1 MIRQPV
7 PLALPR
13 APVLDWASFRSD
25 KSHATD
31 IVPTSSVQNL
41 RSVTYTTSGRAA
53 IYQALLQLALPEG
66 SKVLVPTYHC
76 PTMVAPVLLAGLQ
89 PVYFGLQA
97 DGLPDLNELDRR
109 GVIGARAIIV
119 AHYFG
124 LPRSLAAVRQW
135 CDARSIALIE
145 DCAHCHFGHAGER
158 PVGAWG
164 DYATASLSKFL
175 PVPEAGLLGS
185 AHFAISPMALRPP
198 GAKLQIKGCID
209 VLEFAA
215 RHRRLAGLRPLLSVA
230 FNLKNRRSAGANK
243 VNGISGISGVNG
255 RNVAASNSSPDL
267 PAVMAMMRH
276 CDMARTENAPV
287 WASMLLNKW
296 LPHQR
301 TLTRRRDNFAQYRQA
316 FTNVEGARPLFRD
329 TTLDAAPYVFPLW
342 VDDAERVYRSIVA
355 LELPVFRW
363 DHLWPGTPL
372 LEGDTGSMWS
382 RHVLQLLC
390 HQDLRPDDI
399 TGTSRAILRVLQ
411 KPNSTP
417 SAVMQS
423 RHAHRDASARATA

>member
-1 MIRQPV
+1 MTRQPV
-7 PLALPR
+7 PIALPR

-31 IVPTSSVQNL
+31 LVATSSVQDL
-41 RSVTYTTSGRAA
+41 RSVAYTTSGRAA
-53 IYQALLQLALPEG
+53 IYQALLQLALPKG

-109 GVIGARAIIV
+109 GDIGASAIIV

-135 CDARSIALIE
+135 CDGRSIALIE

-230 FNLKNRRSAGANK
+230 FNLKNRRST
-243 VNGISGISGVNG
+243 GISKVSEANA
-255 RNVAASNSSPDL
+255 RNVAASNSSSEL
-267 PAVMAMMRH
+267 PAEMVTMRH
-276 CDMARTENAPV
+276 CDMERTENAPV
-287 WASMLLNKW
+287 WAAMVLNKW
-296 LPHQR
+296 LPRQR
-301 TLTRRRDNFAQYRQA
+301 TLTRRRDNYAQYRQA
-316 FTNVEGARPLFRD
+316 FTNVEGARPLFQD

-342 VDDAERVYRSIVA
+342 VDDAERVYRAIVA

-390 HQDLRPDDI
+390 HQDLRPEDI
-399 TGTSRAILRVLQ
+399 TSTSRAILRVLQ
-411 KPNSTP
+411 QAD
-417 SAVMQS
+417 SAPLGVMPS
-423 RHAHRDASARATA
+423 RHARRDASARATA